1 MWTSDRGR
9 KCPVEEAAADLGQ
22 VTVSEEEIGV
32 YLEGER
38 RGARVYSPGGYH
50 WRPAL
55 KEQVLVLKAG
65 SEREEPCIL
74 AVEQEEKLEPGE
86 VSISSAGRD
95 QAQLRLTN
103 RGELALEGDVTVNG
117 KALRK
122 LIEEIVAEIVG
133 SGGF

>member
-9 KCPVEEAAADLGQ
+9 KRPVEEAAADLGQ
-22 VTVSEEEIGV
+22 VTLSEEQMGV

-38 RGARVYSPGGYH
+38 RWTQVYSPGGYH

-55 KEQVLVLKAG
+55 EEQVLVLKAG

-74 AVEQEEKLEPGE
+74 GVEQKEKLEPGE
-86 VSISSAGRD
+86 VSISSSEDR
-95 QAQLRLTN
+95 AQLRLTN

-122 LIEEIVAEIVG
+122 LIEEIVSEIVG
-133 SGGF
+133 SGGGL